1 MAAKKRTVKSR
12 RRRQEERELGRIQR
26 VKLEPHVASPK
37 PGRNDPCQCGRLFN
51 PERGPNRWTNRRS
64 KFKEC
69 CGFSTNET
77 SFYQPCQVRK

>member
-26 VKLEPHVASPK
+26 VKLEPHVAAPK
-37 PGRNDPCQCGRLFN
+37 PGRNDPCPCGRMFN
-51 PERGPNRWTNRRS
+51 PEVGENRRS